1 MLTITYITM
10 LRLILICSTVK
21 FVGFYGQWGMV
32 WDGGQSMFGFR
43 HERDDHNPHSMGPSR
58 YKKRF
63 LANRQVRP
71 RPGNHQ
77 HGVFPSLGMF
87 S

>member
-32 WDGGQSMFGFR
+32 WDGGQSMFRFR
-43 HERDDHNPHSMGPSR
+43 YERDDHNPHSMGPSTMIQSASMAATR
-58 YKKRF
+58 KSSTWCVSQFRDVF
-63 LANRQVRP
+63 LR
-71 RPGNHQ
+71 
-77 HGVFPSLGMF
+77 S
-87 S
+87 